1 MTLKSPLNGI
11 GVWNTWRKSIS
22 VDNGLVLV
30 KMMIIYWYFVWNYER
45 KNVISVNI
53 ASGSR
58 KYSDAVITNHR
69 SWYYPQIWQGPIIWS
84 HMNEGIIF
92 FYDISQMNM
101 VLFCFSLYVIQ
112 WMSMLWYILLPLKGF
127 EKVRTK
133 RDVPWYISKYHHFGL
148 FKEYLYNTMD
158 FF

>member
-1 MTLKSPLNGI
+1 MTLESPLNGI

-30 KMMIIYWYFVWNYER
+30 KMMIIYWYFVWNHER

-92 FYDISQMNM
+92 
-101 VLFCFSLYVIQ
+101 
-112 WMSMLWYILLPLKGF
+112 LWYFTNEYGSVLLLSIRYTMNVNAMIYSTSVEGF
-127 EKVRTK
+127 WKSKNKEGCSLVHIK
-133 RDVPWYISKYHHFGL
+133 ISSL
-148 FKEYLYNTMD
+148 WSI
-158 FF
+158 